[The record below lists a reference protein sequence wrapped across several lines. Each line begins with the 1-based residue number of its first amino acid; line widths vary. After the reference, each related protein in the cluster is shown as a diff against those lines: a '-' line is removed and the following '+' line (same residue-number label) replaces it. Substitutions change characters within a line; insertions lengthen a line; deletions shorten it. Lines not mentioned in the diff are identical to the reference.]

1 MQKSESSSPSDISSD
16 EFERGCKAI
25 DPLLATEEASFKRWS
40 VDYLAVQH
48 ANARNYLW
56 VSFVIMSACAAFYDR
71 SSVFESGLNGGA
83 WGYTI
88 AACLCFCFT
97 LAGFVFFGGLVV
109 LSGSTVFDPI
119 PDDYDPLACAQA
131 GEFSPVAVFT
141 LKHALHDAY
150 LSSIAQAR
158 EEVVRRSAILKRVG
172 LATQL
177 SLCFG
182 LGAMFIYLAKF
193 CL

>member
-1 MQKSESSSPSDISSD
+1 MQKSESSSPSEMCSD

-25 DPLLATEEASFKRWS
+25 DSLLAAEEASFKRWG

-83 WGYTI
+83 LGYTI
-88 AACLCFCFT
+88 AACLCICFT
-97 LAGFVFFGGLVV
+97 LACFVFFGGLVV

-119 PDDYDPLACAQA
+119 PDGYDPLISAQT
-131 GEFSPVAVFT
+131 GEFTSTAVFAS
-141 LKHALHDAY
+141 KHALHDAY

-158 EEVVRRSAILKRVG
+158 EEVMRRGAILNRVG
-172 LATQL
+172 FATQL
-177 SLCFG
+177 SVCFG
-182 LGAMFIYLAKF
+182 LGAAFIYLAKF
-193 CL
+193 CV

>member
-25 DPLLATEEASFKRWS
+25 DPLLAAEEASFKRWA
-40 VDYLAVQH
+40 VDYLAIQH

-56 VSFVIMSACAAFYDR
+56 VSFVTMSACAAFYDR

-88 AACLCFCFT
+88 ATCLCLSFM
-97 LAGFVFFGGLVV
+97 LSSFVFFGGLVV
-109 LSGSTVFDPI
+109 LTGSKAFDPV
-119 PDDYDPLACAQA
+119 PDDYDPLVGAQA
-131 GEFSPVAVFT
+131 GEFTPIAVFA

-150 LSSIAQAR
+150 LTNIANAR
-158 EEVVRRSAILKRVG
+158 DEVLRRGAILNRMSW
-172 LATQL
+172 ATLL
-177 SLCFG
+177 SVCIG
-182 LGAMFIYLAKF
+182 LGAVFIYLA